1 LYIIICF
8 FFVLI
13 LAPTLTL
20 FPYTTLFRSG
30 LGPSVHLDARQ
41 LLTEMGMDS
50 LMAVELSNHLQASLA
65 CKLPPTLAF
74 EYPSISA
81 LAEYLAT
88 DVLGWAPPGN
98 GGNGT
103 DAPADGQPVIT
114 HSAVME

>member
-1 LYIIICF
+1 MNARPRALLPELDERKLF
-8 FFVLI
+8 GLLPDTAAREE
-13 LAPTLTL
+13 LARR
-20 FPYTTLFRSG
+20 F
-30 LGPSVHLDARQ
+30 
-41 LLTEMGMDS
+41 
-50 LMAVELSNHLQASLA
+50 
-65 CKLPPTLAF
+65 LP
-74 EYPSISA
+74 